1 MSAKKNNQL
10 SGCLPKDT
18 LLKNKSTF
26 TILESYSH
34 VSDIIERTHKAMG
47 KKASYKSSNSNTISE
62 KLNLNVFCST
72 H

>member
-10 SGCLPKDT
+10 SGRLSKDA
-18 LLKNKSTF
+18 LLKNQSTF

-47 KKASYKSSNSNTISE
+47 KKSSYKTSNSNTISE